1 VRTMI
6 VTAMPI
12 DVTHLPS
19 PTYIYNGQHAIAARS
34 VLRETLENVKEHV
47 VGQYVNNHG
56 WLY

>member
-1 VRTMI
+1 MI